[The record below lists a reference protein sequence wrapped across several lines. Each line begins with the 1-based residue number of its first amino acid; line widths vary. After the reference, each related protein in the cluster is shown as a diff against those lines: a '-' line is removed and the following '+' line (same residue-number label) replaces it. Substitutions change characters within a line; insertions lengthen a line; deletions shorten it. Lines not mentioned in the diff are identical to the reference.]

1 VLGIDTLLAVADD
14 ARHALNQRGQLG
26 TGPCVITALLDARM
40 DELYAAT
47 YQFDDP
53 CQPNRPI
60 NGRALV
66 EQARSAGRPA
76 AVGGPD
82 RLAGWQC
89 IRCLWH
95 PFARVVSKCLQAPHE
110 LAHCSC
116 LAATG
121 TAHAGSRAG
130 DNGGGGPARVRA
142 RPSRQNHAGT
152 CSRAGGSAQP
162 PRSNT
167 PMTLVPTPCAERALF
182 IEPMT
187 EADVACVAAT
197 EQRACAHPWTLG
209 NFRDSL
215 AAGYPACLLTTPLLP
230 GDNPPQITASG
241 RMLLGYWVAMNG
253 VDEVHLLNITV
264 APEHRRQGWARA
276 MMHAMS
282 AAAVASG
289 AHWLW
294 LEVRVGNTPAK
305 TLYQQVGFLPM
316 GVRKQYYP
324 AEDGQRED
332 AIVMSLNLRAAGA
345 MTHGASS

>member
-1 VLGIDTLLAVADD
+1 
-14 ARHALNQRGQLG
+14 
-26 TGPCVITALLDARM
+26 
-40 DELYAAT
+40 
-47 YQFDDP
+47 
-53 CQPNRPI
+53 
-60 NGRALV
+60 
-66 EQARSAGRPA
+66 
-76 AVGGPD
+76 
-82 RLAGWQC
+82 
-89 IRCLWH
+89 
-95 PFARVVSKCLQAPHE
+95 
-110 LAHCSC
+110 
-116 LAATG
+116 
-121 TAHAGSRAG
+121 
-130 DNGGGGPARVRA
+130 
-142 RPSRQNHAGT
+142 
-152 CSRAGGSAQP
+152 
-162 PRSNT
+162 
-167 PMTLVPTPCAERALF
+167 MTHVPTPCAERALF